1 MPKFPRPNM
10 SGYKPNLK
18 SSDEGNGFDIGW
30 IEGEF
35 SDGRPYR
42 AELWCWD
49 SNAVIT
55 FFFSSL
61 ELENAS
67 DKEFADLLERE
78 TAFKE
83 GARELIVPIKIQDF
97 SGNELWAVNIF
108 FDGDKPFLIPSGWG
122 EFILYQEVR
131 GDTGR
136 HTHLP
141 PEILHP

>member
-10 SGYKPNLK
+10 SGYIPNLAGRG
-18 SSDEGNGFDIGW
+18 EGNGFDIGW

-35 SDGRPYR
+35 NDGRPYR

-49 SNAVIT
+49 HNSIIT

-67 DKEFADLLERE
+67 DQEFADLLDRE
-78 TAFKE
+78 TPFKAE
-83 GARELIVPIKIQDF
+83 ARKLIIPIKIQDF

-108 FDGDKPFLIPSGWG
+108 
-122 EFILYQEVR
+122 
-131 GDTGR
+131 
-136 HTHLP
+136 
-141 PEILHP
+141 